1 MSTDIYSESLEY
13 HRQGRKG
20 KIEVIVTKPFSTQKD
35 LSLAYSPGV
44 ARPCEEIA
52 KNKEDAYEYTAKGNL
67 VAVISNGTAVLGLG
81 NIGAVA
87 GKPVMEGKGALFKK
101 FADIDVFDIEVDSE
115 DPDEFIRTCEL
126 IAPTFGGINLEDIKA
141 PECFYIEETLKGKV
155 DIPVFHD
162 DQHGTAI
169 ITAAAF
175 LNALDVTGKDIS
187 KVKAVFNGA
196 GAAGLA
202 CAQMFVDIGL
212 DKKNLILCD
221 SRGVIYKDREASMN
235 PYKERF
241 ANDTPHRTLAD
252 AVNGADVFCGV
263 SVAGALTAEMV
274 KTMADKP
281 VIFALANPEPEI
293 SYPEALK
300 ARPDCII
307 ATGRS
312 DYPNQVNNVLCFPF
326 LFRGALDVRA
336 KAINTEMKIAAVK
349 AIAALAKEEVPDQ
362 VLRVYGAEH
371 FEFGREYIIPTPFDP
386 RALLRIAPAV
396 AQAAIDSN
404 VARKPFND
412 IQKYTDHLE
421 STLGISKSILRYV
434 TNRVKKDPVR
444 VVYPEGNNKNIIR
457 AAIQVME
464 ENLATPVLL
473 GNKTE
478 IEELIRKYGAV
489 EHSMEIID
497 PANEPDLVNK
507 YAFEYHSRKFR
518 KGITLP
524 YASDMMRRDAGYFG
538 AMMLSSGDVD
548 CMIYGQSL
556 PYPYAVRRVLSC
568 IRKST
573 EQKTVASVYMMVF
586 KNRTLF
592 FADTAVNISPNEQQ
606 LAEIAISVADFV
618 KEFDITPK
626 VAMLSYS
633 NFGSSDTPSAVS
645 VARATALA
653 KEMSPDLEIEGEI
666 QANLAFNTELR
677 DEIFPFSTLK
687 GEPNILIFPDLNAA
701 NIAYK
706 LFMRLGEVD
715 AIGPILVGLEK
726 SAHIVE
732 RGSRADSIFN
742 LTTLAALKAR
752 QNVNREGMV
761 L

>member
-101 FADIDVFDIEVDSE
+101 FADIDVFDIELDSE

-141 PECFYIEETLKGKV
+141 PECFYIEETLKAKV

-175 LNALDVTGKDIS
+175 LNALDITGKDIS

-202 CAQMFVDIGL
+202 CAQMFVDSGL
-212 DKKNLILCD
+212 DKKNLTLCD
-221 SRGVIYKDREASMN
+221 SRGVIYKGREASMN

-241 ANDTPHRTLAD
+241 ATDTPHRTLAD
-252 AVNGADVFCGV
+252 ALNGADVFCGV

-281 VIFALANPEPEI
+281 IIFALANPEPEI

-371 FEFGREYIIPTPFDP
+371 FEFGRDYIIPTPFDP

-404 VARKPFND
+404 VARKPFDD

-444 VVYPEGNNKNIIR
+444 VVYPEGNNKNVIR
-457 AAIQVME
+457 AAIQVMD

-473 GNKTE
+473 GNKDE

-497 PANEPDLVNK
+497 PANEPELVNK

-592 FADTAVNISPNEQQ
+592 FADTAINISPNEQQ

-633 NFGSSDTPSAVS
+633 NFGSSDTPGAVS

-726 SAHIVE
+726 SAHIIE

-752 QNVNREGMV
+752 QNVNRE
-761 L
+761 